1 MMRCLAAMLSVA
13 ALASCT
19 TTPEP
24 HQPSPQA
31 QQDLARLLAGKAPGP
46 KMSCLQNYNT
56 YDMQIIDGRTVAFK
70 QGASSVYLI
79 HLSPGCDQLGY
90 GHYALLAKQFGG
102 MGYCQGDIVHVLDTV
117 NHFTVGSCG
126 IDAIVPYRVAGSRY

>member
-1 MMRCLAAMLSVA
+1 MRPFTALAAAVT
-13 ALASCT
+13 LASCT
-19 TTPEP
+19 TAPEP
-24 HQPSPQA
+24 HQPSPQV
-31 QQDLARLLAGKAPGP
+31 QQDLARLLAGKTAGP
-46 KMSCLQNYNT
+46 KMSCLQNYNA

-70 QGASSVYLI
+70 QGASSVYLM
-79 HLSPGCDQLGY
+79 HLSAGCDQLAW

-126 IDAIVPYRVAGSRY
+126 IDAIVPYRPAGSRY

>member
-1 MMRCLAAMLSVA
+1 MRPFTALAAGV

-19 TTPEP
+19 TAPEP

-31 QQDLARLLAGKAPGP
+31 QQDLARLLAGKTAGP
-46 KMSCLQNYNT
+46 KMSCLQNYNA
-56 YDMQIIDGRTVAFK
+56 YDMQIVDGRTVAFK
-70 QGASSVYLI
+70 QGSSSVYLV
-79 HLSPGCDQLGY
+79 HLSAGCDQLAS
-90 GHYALLAKQFGG
+90 GHYALLTRQFGG

-126 IDAIVPYRVAGSRY
+126 IDAIVPYGAAGSRY

>member
-1 MMRCLAAMLSVA
+1 MRCLAALLSVA

-24 HQPSPQA
+24 HQPIPRA
-31 QQDLARLLAGKAPGP
+31 QQDLARLLAGKAAGP

-126 IDAIVPYRVAGSRY
+126 IDAIVPYRKAGSRY

>member
-1 MMRCLAAMLSVA
+1 MRCLAALLSVA
-13 ALASCT
+13 ALVSCT

-24 HQPSPQA
+24 HQPSPRA
-31 QQDLARLLAGKAPGP
+31 QQDLARLLAGKAAGP

-126 IDAIVPYRVAGSRY
+126 IDAIVPYRMAGSRY

>member
-1 MMRCLAAMLSVA
+1 MRCLAALLSAA

-19 TTPEP
+19 TTPEA

>member
-1 MMRCLAAMLSVA
+1 MRGLASLLMAA

-19 TTPEP
+19 TAPEP

-31 QQDLARLLAGKAPGP
+31 QQDLARLLAGKTAGP

-56 YDMQIIDGRTVAFK
+56 YDMQIVDGRTVAFK
-70 QGASSVYLI
+70 QGSSGVYLM
-79 HLSPGCDQLGY
+79 HLSAGCDQLAS

-102 MGYCQGDIVHVLDTV
+102 MGYCQGDIVHVVDTV

-126 IDAIVPYRVAGSRY
+126 IEEIVPYRVAGSRY